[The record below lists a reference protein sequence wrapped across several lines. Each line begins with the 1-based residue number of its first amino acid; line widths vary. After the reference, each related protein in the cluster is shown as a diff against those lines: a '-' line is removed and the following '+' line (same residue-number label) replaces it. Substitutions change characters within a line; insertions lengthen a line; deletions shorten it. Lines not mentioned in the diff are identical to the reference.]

1 MNRYASVAALIAVV
15 GTLAACDRTTSPK
28 GGMNATFDLTSVNG
42 TSLPYTKTLGTATL
56 RITSDVL
63 VLHADGSYDDTTTY
77 GIPYAGG
84 MQSSTT
90 IERGTYSVSG
100 TTINFKSQSTGG
112 RYSGSLNGTTLT
124 ESVNG
129 RTPVYERR

>member
-1 MNRYASVAALIAVV
+1 MNRYASVAALIALA
-15 GTLAACDRTTSPK
+15 GALAACDRTTSPK
-28 GGMNATFDLTSVNG
+28 GGMEATFDLKSING

-63 VLHADGSYDDTTTY
+63 VLHNDGSYEDSTTY
-77 GIPYAGG
+77 GVPNGG
-84 MQSSTT
+84 SLQLSTT

-100 TTINFKSQSTGG
+100 GRITFTSKTTGG
-112 RYSGSLNGTTLT
+112 RYSGSLDGTTLT

-129 RTPVYERR
+129 RTPIYERR

>member
-15 GTLAACDRTTSPK
+15 GALAACDRTTSPK
-28 GGMNATFDLTSVNG
+28 GGMDATFEMKSIDG

-63 VLHADGSYDDTTTY
+63 VLHGDGNYEDSTTY
-77 GIPYAGG
+77 GVPNGDR
-84 MQSSTT
+84 MQLSTT

-100 TTINFKSQSTGG
+100 NTITFSSQTTGG

-129 RTPVYERR
+129 RTPIYERR

>member
-15 GTLAACDRTTSPK
+15 GALAACDRTTSPK
-28 GGMNATFDLTSVNG
+28 GGMNATFDMTSIDG

-63 VLHADGSYDDTTTY
+63 VLHSDGGYEDSTTY
-77 GIPYAGG
+77 GVPSGDRL
-84 MQSSTT
+84 QLSTT

-100 TTINFKSQSTGG
+100 NTITFSSQTTGG
-112 RYSGSLNGTTLT
+112 RYSGTLNGTTLT

-129 RTPVYERR
+129 RTPIYQRR

>member
-15 GTLAACDRTTSPK
+15 GALAACDRTTSPK
-28 GGMNATFDLTSVNG
+28 GGLDATFDLQSING

-63 VLHADGSYDDTTTY
+63 VLKSDGSYEDTTTY
-77 GIPYAGG
+77 GIPYGG
-84 MQSSTT
+84 GLQSSTT
-90 IERGTYSVSG
+90 IERGTYSVDG
-100 TTINFKSQSTGG
+100 TTINFKSQTTGG
-112 RYSGSLNGTTLT
+112 RYSGTLNGTTLT

-129 RTPVYERR
+129 RVPVYERR

>member
-28 GGMNATFDLTSVNG
+28 GGMDATFEMKSIDG
-42 TSLPYTKTLGTATL
+42 TSLPYMKTLGTATL
-56 RITSDVL
+56 NITSDVL
-63 VLHADGSYDDTTTY
+63 VLHSDGTYEDSTTY
-77 GIPYAGG
+77 GVPYGSRL
-84 MQSSTT
+84 QLSTT

-100 TTINFKSQSTGG
+100 NTISFRSQTTGG
-112 RYSGSLNGTTLT
+112 RYSASLNGTTLT

-129 RTPVYERR
+129 RTPIYERR

>member
-15 GTLAACDRTTSPK
+15 GALAACDRTTSPK
-28 GGMNATFDLTSVNG
+28 GGMDATFDLKSVNG

-90 IERGTYSVSG
+90 IERGTYSISAG
-100 TTINFKSQSTGG
+100 TISFKSQSTGG

>member
-1 MNRYASVAALIAVV
+1 MNRYASVAAVIAVV
-15 GTLAACDRTTSPK
+15 GALSACDRTTSPK
-28 GGMNATFDLTSVNG
+28 GGMEATFNLPSIDG

-63 VLHADGSYDDTTTY
+63 VLHADGSYEDTTTY
-77 GIPYAGG
+77 GVPYGGG

-100 TTINFKSQSTGG
+100 TTITFKSQTTGG

-129 RTPVYERR
+129 RTPVYERQ